1 VNKEKPKAVLN
12 TNICWSKFAFTPEGK
27 LLINVLASAIQDI
40 IKPGVDM
47 QSKRAAMKWL
57 FYEDSPM
64 KQTCLLLLDMHDDM
78 LEKLLIDHIGEDK
91 FDALI
96 KASRGE
102 LIKKTRGRK
111 KIEGV
116 ERTKSGRIKRRSKNG
131 RTVGRPSKNLLDNKS
146 RT

>member
-1 VNKEKPKAVLN
+1 MNKQKSKPVFN

-27 LLINVLASAIQDI
+27 LMINVLASAIQDI
-40 IKPGVDM
+40 IKPGVDIE
-47 QSKRAAMKWL
+47 SKRAAMKWL

-78 LEKLLIDHIGEDK
+78 LEKLLIQHMGEDK
-91 FDALI
+91 FYALLKI
-96 KASRGE
+96 SRGE
-102 LIKKTRGRK
+102 IIKKTRGRK

-131 RTVGRPSKNLLDNKS
+131 RAVGRPSKNLLDNK
-146 RT
+146 R

>member
-1 VNKEKPKAVLN
+1 M
-12 TNICWSKFAFTPEGK
+12 
-27 LLINVLASAIQDI
+27 INVLASAIQDI
-40 IKPGVDM
+40 IKPGVDI

-64 KQTCLLLLDMHDDM
+64 KQTCLLLIDIHDDM
-78 LEKLLIDHIGEDK
+78 LEKLLIEHIGEDK
-91 FDALI
+91 FYALLKI
-96 KASRGE
+96 SRGE
-102 LIKKTRGRK
+102 LISKTRGRK